1 MIYRPDIDGLRT
13 LAVFPV
19 VLFHANVVG
28 FSGGYIGVD
37 VFFVI
42 SGFLITSIIQAELK
56 RGDFS
61 IVRFYERRARRIL
74 PALFSVMF
82 ASVVA
87 GWFFLTPAKY
97 EQLGESMLA
106 ALLFV
111 SNFWFWQNSG
121 GYFAGPTDYL
131 PLLHTWSL
139 AVEEQFYIFFP
150 ILMMVMY
157 RLGRRWLIPAVV
169 VLVLASLL
177 LSVWATPRM
186 PSAAFYLLPTRIWEL
201 GFGALL
207 ALGLVPVSAR
217 KSIRELAATLGL
229 LAILVPVFVYDRSTD
244 FPGLAAVP
252 PALGTALIIWAG
264 IKKATWVSR
273 FLAIKPMVWVGL
285 LSYSLYLWHW
295 PIMAFLRERLFTVHL
310 EPILQVVALSSSF
323 AMAWLSWRYIERPF
337 RDRKQF
343 NFSAARIFRLS
354 GTGMLVLALVACAL
368 LFTSGLHQR
377 FDQFQLARIE
387 NVGKSFS
394 DSSNC
399 TGVKPINSLCVFG
412 NDSEKATP
420 TWFVWGDS
428 HAASMLPA
436 LLDVAHIRGQAVM
449 FANKGNCPPLPDTG
463 RSDMPMVENGLCE
476 RYRQE
481 VLNRILSEGSIQV
494 VFLVAR
500 WPLYGRGSMLLSEG
514 HGSFHLLKTGESKAL
529 GTNLEIMQNSL
540 DSLIRRLRGA
550 GKQVV
555 VVEAVPEMPWHVGG
569 RMRAEILFEISFS
582 NHKISLNDVERMQGA
597 TNQVLRSF
605 EKTDGV
611 YVVRVAEKICAQG
624 CPSRLGDKAFYLD
637 FNHLSLFGAQTLLT
651 PVLREALQAN
661 ESTSTF
667 TKVQ

>member
-13 LAVFPV
+13 LAVVPV
-19 VLFHANVVG
+19 LLFHANVVG

-37 VFFVI
+37 IFFVI
-42 SGFLITSIIQAELK
+42 SGFLITSIIQAELNQ
-56 RGDFS
+56 GDFS

-74 PALFSVMF
+74 PALFAVIA

-87 GWFFLTPAKY
+87 GWFLLTPAKY

-111 SNFWFWQNSG
+111 SNLWFWQNSG

-150 ILMMVMY
+150 ILMMVLY
-157 RLGRRWLIPAVV
+157 RLGRRWLIPTVV
-169 VLVLASLL
+169 VLVLGSLL
-177 LSVWATPRM
+177 LAVWATPRM

-207 ALGLVPVSAR
+207 ALGLVPVNSR
-217 KSIRELAATLGL
+217 KSIRELAATIGL
-229 LAILVPVFVYDRSTD
+229 LAILVPIFVYDRSTG
-244 FPGLAAVP
+244 FPGFAALP
-252 PALGTALIIWAG
+252 PVLGTALIIWAG
-264 IKKATWVSR
+264 IEKATWVSR

-310 EPILQVVALSSSF
+310 EPIWQVVAIAASF
-323 AMAWLSWRYIERPF
+323 ALAWLSWRYIERPF

-343 NFSAARIFRLS
+343 KFSGARIFRLS
-354 GTGMLVLALVACAL
+354 GTGMLALGLVACAL
-368 LFTSGLHQR
+368 FFTSGAPQR
-377 FDQFQLARIE
+377 FDASQLTRIS
-387 NVGKSFS
+387 NLKTT
-394 DSSNC
+394 SSEIESC
-399 TGVKPINSLCVFG
+399 SGVRPVTTLCVFG
-412 NDSEKATP
+412 KFADQVDP
-420 TWFVWGDS
+420 TWLVWGDS

-436 LLDVAHIRGQAVM
+436 FIDVADSTGESIL
-449 FANKGNCPPLPDTG
+449 FANKGNCPPLPDTD

-476 RYRQE
+476 RYRQK
-481 VLNRILSEGSIQV
+481 VLKRILSEESIQF

-514 HGSFHLLKTGESKAL
+514 HGSFHLVKTGEAKTSQ
-529 GTNLEIMQNSL
+529 TNLEVMKSSL
-540 DSLIRRLRGA
+540 DAVIQKLRGA
-550 GKQVV
+550 GKRVV
-555 VVEAVPEMPWHVGG
+555 LVEAVPEMPWHVGG
-569 RMRAEILFEISFS
+569 RIRAEILFEVPFS
-582 NHKISLNDVERMQGA
+582 IDKISLTEVERMQDS
-597 TNQVLRSF
+597 TNQVIRSF
-605 EKTDGV
+605 EKTEGV
-611 YVVRVAEKICAQG
+611 SVVRVAEKICAQG
-624 CPSRLGDKAFYLD
+624 CPSRFEDNMYYRD
-637 FNHLSLFGAQTLLT
+637 FNHLSLVGAQALLT
-651 PVLREALQAN
+651 PVLRDALQLN